1 VPNESARSIN
11 YNAIS
16 KMGLR
21 FAISD
26 AAKSFVDAVVKEVQ
40 RPIAKAATAAVR
52 EAGEIAKRDGRT
64 SIAAA
69 GFSRK
74 WQNALRVNIY
84 PPRGDSMRPAAFIFH
99 KIRYAGVFEE
109 GAVISGQPLLW
120 LPLPNVPLRR
130 GRPMTPSQYARS
142 IGPLVSIQRPG
153 GPPLLFPK
161 YRPGRR
167 RRRAATGI
175 DRKPLYVGLSSVAI
189 AKRFDIKGAAQNAAT
204 QLPSLFA
211 KHLREG

>member
-1 VPNESARSIN
+1 MS
-11 YNAIS
+11 
-16 KMGLR
+16 LR
-21 FAISD
+21 FALSD
-26 AAKSFVDAVVKEVQ
+26 VAKGFVDAIVKEMQ

-52 EAGEIAKRDGRT
+52 EAGEIAKRDGRA

-84 PPRGDSMRPAAFIFH
+84 PPQGDSMRPAAFIFH

-109 GAVISGQPLLW
+109 GAVIGGQPLLW

-130 GRPMTPSQYARS
+130 GRPMTPSQYTRS
-142 IGPLVSIQRPG
+142 IGPLVSVQRPG
-153 GPPLLFPK
+153 GSPLLFPK
-161 YRPGRR
+161 PRSGRGR
-167 RRRAATGI
+167 RRRAAAGAE
-175 DRKPLYVGLSSVAI
+175 REPLYVGLSSVAI
-189 AKRFDIKGAAQNAAT
+189 AKRFNIKGAAQNAAA

-211 KHLREG
+211 KHLRAD